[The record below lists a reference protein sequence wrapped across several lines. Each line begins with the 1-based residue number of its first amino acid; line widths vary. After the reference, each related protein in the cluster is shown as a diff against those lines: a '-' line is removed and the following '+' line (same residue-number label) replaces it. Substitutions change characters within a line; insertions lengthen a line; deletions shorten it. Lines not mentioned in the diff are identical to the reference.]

1 MATQETF
8 WVAEDGT
15 QFATQ
20 SQALAYELRK
30 QVLAVADQLESI
42 VVQPDGSIDADAI
55 NTLVGTFQTTVAA
68 SAATLNTAI
77 QANA

>member
-30 QVLAVADQLESI
+30 KVLAVADQLESI
-42 VVQPDGSIDADAI
+42 VVQADGSIDADAI